1 VGLPTTTKQ
10 VVFSRV
16 YCSQLPKD
24 PFFPPIPFDSTLVA
38 PFLQNPKVQIPETR
52 SCPALRKHNYEFLWY
67 DSNGMNEF
75 AALLYSKVNNLEQE
89 GIKTRALCGE
99 ITNHFSGLRKYGK
112 SDVE

>member
-1 VGLPTTTKQ
+1 
-10 VVFSRV
+10 
-16 YCSQLPKD
+16 
-24 PFFPPIPFDSTLVA
+24 
-38 PFLQNPKVQIPETR
+38 
-52 SCPALRKHNYEFLWY
+52 
-67 DSNGMNEF
+67 MNEF